1 MEENPFLFKFHSI
14 HMEQPVL
21 YNILKTK
28 TKLLV
33 FSRSLFF
40 LEEVT
45 RRNMFLQMV
54 VIDHKKDI
62 IEWFKRH
69 LIGEQVNCVVSI
81 NNMSSNCRLTW
92 KNKSFISNNF
102 FLFSSKKINAKWD
115 KENKIKSLDK
125 SRYYYYCSKVDELF
139 ILRFYPHHCL
149 SFIEYM
155 CSHFLQIYYILRNL
169 KKVLFKKKIIILS
182 FFKSSLLRLF

>member
-1 MEENPFLFKFHSI
+1 MILWIKVFEFYKKLPRIQLLILDGWGFFSFLGYLLRDQKMEENPFLFKFHSI
-14 HMEQPVL
+14 HMEHTVL

-92 KNKSFISNNF
+92 KNKSSISNNF

-115 KENKIKSLDK
+115 KENKIKT
-125 SRYYYYCSKVDELF
+125 
-139 ILRFYPHHCL
+139 
-149 SFIEYM
+149 
-155 CSHFLQIYYILRNL
+155 
-169 KKVLFKKKIIILS
+169 
-182 FFKSSLLRLF
+182 